1 MIEMLL
7 PVGLA
12 AAAAVLGTA
21 LPLWRKPSTL
31 VSSVALGFAAGVMI
45 GTVSFEMVPEALQ
58 LASLLVVALGFAAG
72 FAALYGLEL
81 GLNRGKMAGER
92 AEQHAAVEA
101 EHERKRPFGGAAT
114 MLAGG
119 TILEAIVEGISLGVG
134 AAIGAGL
141 TVPLAIAVAID
152 NLSEGLSLGAVP
164 EDHGEK
170 ADGTRTLRWGIWIGV
185 TTVISAVLGWFALRD
200 LPAVIHGAVFAAGA
214 GGMLYL
220 TVTQLVPEAEAEHYQ
235 HSSAVAAAIGFLTI
249 LILSETR

>member
-1 MIEMLL
+1 M
-7 PVGLA
+7 A
-12 AAAAVLGTA
+12 AAAAVLGAA

-45 GTVSFEMVPEALQ
+45 ATVAFEMVPEALQ

-134 AAIGAGL
+134 AAIGAGI
-141 TVPLAIAVAID
+141 TVPLAIAVTID

-170 ADGTRTLRWGIWIGV
+170 AGGARTLRWGIMIGV
-185 TTVISAVLGWFALRD
+185 TTVIAAVVGWFALRD
-200 LPAVIHGAVFAAGA
+200 VPAGVHGGVFAAGA

-249 LILSETR
+249 LILSEIR